1 MPAADAAELLARY
14 QRVRR
19 ARVCESEPDEV
30 FVLSRVT
37 LGADIKVTSMVLDAA
52 RKRFPNA
59 RLSLV
64 GSAKSAELFEANSEI
79 HHVRVEYPRAAS
91 LPQKLAAGV
100 DLARKID
107 APNSIVIDP
116 DSRLTQLGLLPICA
130 EANYFF
136 FESRSYG
143 GNGTENL
150 SALTRRWLWNTFDV
164 EAHANIVPLRVPT
177 EMSRPFATVSF
188 GVGDNPAKMLG
199 PHFEGSLLR
208 TLGELFQLVWVDAGA
223 GGDEAGRV
231 QAAVVASGLKDRCR
245 TWTGSFAGFSSLIAQ
260 SKFYLGYDSAGQHAA
275 AAFGIPLVSVF
286 AGFVSDRMLERWRPA
301 GCGSIEVVSVS
312 SGVAIEVVL
321 NNTIRAMNR
330 MCHLN

>member
-1 MPAADAAELLARY
+1 MPATDAAELLARY

-59 RLSLV
+59 RVSLA
-64 GSAKSAELFEANSEI
+64 GSAKSAELFEGDSAI

-100 DLARKID
+100 DLARIVN

-136 FESRSYG
+136 FESRGYG
-143 GNGTENL
+143 GDGTENL
-150 SALTRRWLWNTFDV
+150 SELTRQWLWNTFGV
-164 EAHANIVPLRVPT
+164 EAQAKIAPLRVPADV
-177 EMSRPFATVSF
+177 SQPFATVSL

-199 PHFEGSLLR
+199 PDFEGSLLR
-208 TLGELFQLVWVDAGA
+208 SLGELFQMVWVDTGAGA
-223 GGDEAGRV
+223 DEAERV
-231 QAAVVASGLKDRCR
+231 QAAVAASGLKTRCR
-245 TWTGSFAGFSSLIAQ
+245 TWTGSFAGFSSLIAR
-260 SKFYLGYDSAGQHAA
+260 SNFYLGYDSAGQHAA

-286 AGFVSDRMLERWRPA
+286 AGFVSDRMLERWRPS
-301 GCGSIEVVSVS
+301 GSGSIEVVKIS
-312 SGVAIEVVL
+312 SEVANEDVL
-321 NNTIRAMNR
+321 KNTIRAMNR
-330 MCHLN
+330 MSHSH